1 VHPLD
6 ELARRGIIGVT
17 LPHEV
22 VMPAVELLP
31 DTDPALAALERELDR
46 ARKPS
51 YPLTFEARR
60 LGAPAEPHAVLDA
73 IAEAAGYS
81 GLGERWVEVPR
92 RIAAKILAHIIGGE
106 LAYPA
111 EVVPPERAE
120 ELASRFVH
128 LFAEGGRF
136 FTNGAV
142 SGAFAIYDS
151 AGAEV
156 LGWRSIS
163 AAPYDNGVIAL
174 AGDRVGL
181 LWAEDA
187 P

>member
-1 VHPLD
+1 MP
-6 ELARRGIIGVT
+6 EL
-17 LPHEV
+17 
-22 VMPAVELLP
+22 ELLP
-31 DTDPALAALERELDR
+31 DRDPALIALERELDR

-60 LGAPAEPHAVLDA
+60 LAAPAADPFAALDA
-73 IAEAAGYS
+73 MAEASGYK
-81 GLGERWVEVPR
+81 GLGAAWVEMPR
-92 RIAAKILAHIIGGE
+92 RIAAKLLAHLIGGE
-106 LAYPA
+106 LAYPE
-111 EVVPPERAE
+111 EVVPRERAE
-120 ELASRFVH
+120 ELAARFLA
-128 LFAEGGRF
+128 LFTEGSRF
-136 FTNGAV
+136 FTNGVV
-142 SGAFAIYDS
+142 SGEFAIYDS

-174 AGDRVGL
+174 GGDRIAL